1 MDDFFKNNPNLFG
14 NNLNINN
21 RNIRT
26 PNIRDNNNSTIE
38 QKSKFNTN
46 NKNNFNNNNPYDCN
60 RNQMFSRN
68 STKNIK
74 DYNEN
79 KQNKQKPFIIG
90 KFGKKTV
97 VSQDLNTF
105 INKMKK
111 AEWTTNP
118 SYLIAK
124 DINITPTFEK
134 SDKKENS
141 YDIPRYSSTVDKLYL
156 HLIPINFNDY
166 MNYINEIKNRKNKL
180 KEEAKK
186 EKEDFLRNNFPN
198 EGKLDLKSILNRIRN
213 NHEGFISKDQIL
225 YNKIYQPMN
234 Y

>member
-14 NNLNINN
+14 NNLNIKN
-21 RNIRT
+21 RNIKT
-26 PNIRDNNNSTIE
+26 SNIKDYNNSSIE
-38 QKSKFNTN
+38 HKSKFNIN
-46 NKNNFNNNNPYDCN
+46 NRNNFNNNNPYDYN
-60 RNQMFSRN
+60 GNQMFNRN
-68 STKNIK
+68 SSKNKK
-74 DYNEN
+74 DYNE
-79 KQNKQKPFIIG
+79 NKQKPFIIG

-134 SDKKENS
+134 NEKKENS
-141 YDIPRYSSTVDKLYL
+141 YDIPRYSSTIDKLYL
-156 HLIPINFNDY
+156 HLNPINFNDY
-166 MNYINEIKNRKNKL
+166 MNYTNEIKNRKNKL
-180 KEEAKK
+180 NEEAKK

-213 NHEGFISKDQIL
+213 NPQSFISKDQIL

-234 Y
+234 YY